1 MGSSN
6 VHGRKGDI
14 FAPAPPKI
22 IAAKQKERNSYKDTS
37 VFQMLGHLRAS
48 SFPSFPFP
56 AVYPKFSFF
65 QASPNQRSL
74 SAHVSQT
81 HHSPSLS
88 FPRLHSSAALPVPP
102 VAPRRAAEV
111 SVASWWPVPQ
121 PGHRSSWRRWPW
133 WADGQV
139 KDRRWDHSTSCFCW
153 GRGAIDEH
161 TTNQCCLVGFCFFSF
176 FFFFFEM

>member
-1 MGSSN
+1 M
-6 VHGRKGDI
+6 